1 MENSDKGRAVDTQK
15 LPVSLLVNGQKYEAR
30 VEPRRLLSDFIRE
43 DLGIKGTHVACE
55 HGVCGACTILIDGH
69 AMRSCLLFAVQANG
83 ADIMTVEGMARDGE
97 LHPLQQSFVEHHG
110 LQCGFCTAGILL
122 SALDFLREHPD
133 PTEEQIREGISGSLC
148 RCTGYAPIVDAIQ
161 AAARQMKEKPR

>member
-1 MENSDKGRAVDTQK
+1 
-15 LPVSLLVNGQKYEAR
+15 
-30 VEPRRLLSDFIRE
+30 
-43 DLGIKGTHVACE
+43 
-55 HGVCGACTILIDGH
+55 
-69 AMRSCLLFAVQANG
+69 
-83 ADIMTVEGMARDGE
+83 MTVEGMARDGE

-122 SALDFLREHPD
+122 SALNFLREHPD

-161 AAARQMKEKPR
+161 AAARKMNEKPR